1 MTLSQ
6 AKNAAANAMSEN
18 EAIASMGYIVTLSET
33 LKMEIWIDRDGVC
46 WDHNPHASN

>member
-6 AKNAAANAMSEN
+6 AKIVAANAMN
-18 EAIASMGYIVTLSET
+18 EDNAIVSMGFIVTLSES
-33 LKMEIWIDRDGVC
+33 LKMELWIDRDGVC